1 MSKFYKFFG
10 ISAAL
15 ILYTLFSNAQT
26 SSYQKATP
34 GMWQTFGNPVDRSQF
49 SFVNGRLC
57 NFLWKDIEPSNN
69 VWDFTTFDKDLT
81 DRTKDGLPVIFM
93 VYTKEDAP
101 DWIYSAGVPKVTE
114 TDNNGKIVGYSPYF
128 ADTDYKYFFKRMIQ
142 KVHSHI
148 ESLPTTVR
156 NGIVGVQGCYGST
169 GDYISYKGNVP
180 SQYDLD
186 SKQFLDLF
194 KEFSQ
199 YYYNEY
205 KNTSPKIYL
214 MSNPRNQGNDAAIWV
229 QDNCPGWQKTGTLG
243 KGFQLNDEADKLTWL
258 YDMINI
264 PQNSGEYMRT
274 RSEMTH
280 GNVATGWWKRA
291 PYKNMF
297 AVMCYGISWGLDWS
311 NQDYAQLN
319 DNNYDSSFLF
329 FSKYAGQKN
338 PASSTNAMCALKDA
352 LDAADAKRFPASTYG
367 TVSRTNQQRYINIAN
382 KYSSKG
388 ALLEDVKSATL
399 AEMDNIRA
407 SGTNDVGWNL
417 MPGNYDRFL
426 HQLIPNKTS
435 IGYWNI
441 QSKDSNSM
449 YGRFGR
455 AFDVAHNKM
464 GLYFDV
470 DNAFFSNKPLKGQY
484 TITIEVT
491 YLDKGTGGW
500 QLYYDAQTGPDK
512 ASGIISCTNTNK
524 WKKATITIPD
534 AYFGNKGPNASDF
547 SIRSTSK
554 KQDVI
559 FSVVELS
566 RPSNFAFSTK
576 SAISML
582 SSNTNSQATSIT
594 NDTNVK
600 DQLLINPNPATDH
613 FYIQTKDS
621 QLIRQVII
629 YNQSGQIILQKQV
642 SAGLVVVVNRNEM
655 AAATPGIYF
664 IKVSTATALYT
675 GKLMVL

>member
-1 MSKFYKFFG
+1 MSSIF
-10 ISAAL
+10 
-15 ILYTLFSNAQT
+15 ILLTHSLNAQS
-26 SSYQKATP
+26 SSYKKATP
-34 GMWQTFGNPVDRSQF
+34 GIWQTFGNPVDRSQF
-49 SFVNGRLC
+49 PDVSGRLC
-57 NFLWKDIEPSNN
+57 NFLWRDIEPFNN
-69 VWDFTTFDKDLT
+69 EWDWTSFDKDLT

-114 TDNNGKIVGYSPYF
+114 TDNNGKVLGYSPYF
-128 ADTDYKYFFKRMIQ
+128 ADTDYKYYFKRMIQ
-142 KVHSHI
+142 KVHNHI
-148 ESLPTTVR
+148 ETLAPSVR

-169 GDYISYKGNVP
+169 GDYISYKGNVA

-199 YYYNEY
+199 YYYDEY
-205 KNTSPKIYL
+205 KNTSPQIYL
-214 MSNPRNQGNDAAIWV
+214 MSNPRNQGSDAAIWA
-229 QDNCPGWQKTGTLG
+229 QQNCPGWQKTGTLG

-264 PQNSGEYMRT
+264 PQYNGEYMRT

-280 GNVATGWWKRA
+280 GNVVTGWWKRA

-297 AVMCYGISWGLDWS
+297 AVMCYAISWGLDWS

-319 DNNYDSSFLF
+319 DNDFVSSFSF
-329 FSKYAGQKN
+329 FSKYAGQKD
-338 PASSTNAMCALKDA
+338 PASSTNAMCALKDV
-352 LDAADAKRFPASTYG
+352 LDAADATRFPASTYG
-367 TVSRTNQQRYINIAN
+367 TVSQTNQQRYINIVN

-399 AEMDNIRA
+399 SEMDNIRA

-426 HQLIPNKTS
+426 HQLIPNETS

-441 QSKDSNSM
+441 QSRDVNSM

-455 AFDVAHNKM
+455 AFDVANNKK

-470 DNAFFSNKPLKGQY
+470 DNAFLSNKPLNGQY
-484 TITIEVT
+484 SITLEIT

-500 QLYYDAQTGPDK
+500 RLYYDAKTGSDK
-512 ASGIISCTNTNK
+512 ASTSVSCTNTNK
-524 WKKATITIPD
+524 WKKMTITLSN
-534 AYFGNKGPNASDF
+534 AYFGNKGPKGSDF
-547 SIRSTSK
+547 SIRSTSNT
-554 KQDVI
+554 QDVI

-566 RPSNFAFSTK
+566 RPSNFASK
-576 SAISML
+576 LNQSAIV
-582 SSNTNSQATSIT
+582 SSSSVNNQVTGIK
-594 NDTNVK
+594 NDSYSK
-600 DQLLINPNPATDH
+600 DQLLVSPNPATDQ
-613 FYIQTKDS
+613 FNIQTKNN
-621 QLIRQVII
+621 QLIKQVIVL
-629 YNQSGQIILQKQV
+629 NQSGQVILRKQV
-642 SAGLVVVVNRNEM
+642 SAGANVLVRRNEM
-655 AAATPGIYF
+655 TGSAAGIYF
-664 IKVSTATALYT
+664 LKVSTSSDTYTA
-675 GKLMVL
+675 KLILL